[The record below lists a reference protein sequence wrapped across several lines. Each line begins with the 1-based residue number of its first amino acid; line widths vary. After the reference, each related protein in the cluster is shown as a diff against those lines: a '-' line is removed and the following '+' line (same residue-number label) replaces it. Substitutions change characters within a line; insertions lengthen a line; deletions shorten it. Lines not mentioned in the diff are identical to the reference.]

1 MDRRVGVFV
10 YTLAWYEEHEQP
22 KRMSDSVLYLEA
34 EMEAEKLLIEE
45 QNSEIRQEGSE
56 TGAEKSPLPEEEA
69 TSLN

>member
-22 KRMSDSVLYLEA
+22 KRMLDSVLDLEA
-34 EMEAEKLLIEE
+34 EMETEKLVIEE

-56 TGAEKSPLPEEEA
+56 TGAEKSPLLEEEA